1 MKEHFK
7 NYLQKQI
14 ELSDD
19 QFELISPDVLMKT
32 FKKGTIVMEQNTIDD
47 ATYFVIKGLLRAYT
61 IDENGKE
68 HIIQFAP
75 ENWWLNDKNSFYFG
89 EPSLFFIEAIED
101 TEVIYLTKKFFD
113 TANHLLPCFMAW
125 NTVILHNAIRFMQKR
140 VNLLLSATAEA
151 RYLDFMKLYP
161 NLMFRVPQTM
171 IASYLGITPES
182 LSRVRKA
189 LTTKHI

>member
-1 MKEHFK
+1 MKEQFK
-7 NYLQKQI
+7 TYLQKQI
-14 ELSDD
+14 ELTDE
-19 QFELISPDVLMKT
+19 QFELISSEILVKT
-32 FKKGTIVMEQNTIDD
+32 FKKGTIVMQQNTIDE
-47 ATYFVIKGLLRAYT
+47 ATYFVTKGLLRAYT

-89 EPSLFFIEAIED
+89 EPSLFFIEAVED
-101 TEVIYLTKKFFD
+101 TEVIYLPKQFFD
-113 TANHLLPCFMAW
+113 TANHLLPCFTAW
-125 NTVILHNAIRFMQKR
+125 NTVILHNSIRFMQKR
-140 VNLLLSATAEA
+140 INLLLSATAEA
-151 RYLDFMKLYP
+151 RYLGVMKLYP

-189 LTTKHI
+189 LATKHG

>member
-7 NYLQKQI
+7 HYLQKQI

-19 QFELISPDVLMKT
+19 QFELISPEVLVKT
-32 FKKGTIVMEQNTIDD
+32 IKKGTIVMQQNTIDD
-47 ATYFVIKGLLRAYT
+47 ATYFVTKGLLRAYT
-61 IDENGKE
+61 IDEHGKE

-89 EPSLFFIEAIED
+89 EPSLFFIEAVED
-101 TEVIYLTKKFFD
+101 TEVIYLTKQFFD
-113 TANHLLPCFMAW
+113 TANHLLPCFAAW
-125 NTVILHNAIRFMQKR
+125 NTVILHNSIRFMQKR
-140 VNLLLSATAEA
+140 INLLLSATAEA

-189 LTTKHI
+189 LATKHV

>member
-14 ELSDD
+14 ELSDA
-19 QFELISPDVLMKT
+19 QFELISPEVLVKT
-32 FKKGTIVMEQNTIDD
+32 FKKGTIVMQQNTIDD
-47 ATYFVIKGLLRAYT
+47 ATYFVVKGLLRAYT

-89 EPSLFFIEAIED
+89 EPSLFFMEAVED
-101 TEVIYLTKKFFD
+101 TEVIYLTKQFFD

-125 NTVILHNAIRFMQKR
+125 NTVILHNSIRFMQKR
-140 VNLLLSATAEA
+140 INLLLSATAEA

-189 LTTKHI
+189 LATKHI